1 MHVAIEQF
9 RRDIQR
15 VRGLGSLYRVLSLQ
29 TTQALDLSDLL
40 RSELV
45 MVVSALDHF
54 VHELVRLGM
63 LEVSRSERA
72 QTEAYLRFQVTLGS
86 ALDGVDNPG
95 NASWLE
101 DQIRSRNGYR
111 AFQDPDNIADA
122 IRLISGVELW
132 NAVADEMDSTARDIR
147 ALLRLIVDRRNKIA
161 HESDIDP
168 SYAHIGTL
176 WPIDATMADESVA
189 FVEPLAEAI
198 FTVVA

>member
-1 MHVAIEQF
+1 MQAAIEQF

-15 VRGLGSLYRVLSLQ
+15 VRGLGSLYRVLSRQ
-29 TTQALDLSDLL
+29 TTEALDLSDLL
-40 RSELV
+40 RSQLV

-63 LEVSRSERA
+63 LDVFRGQRA
-72 QTEAYLRFQVTLGS
+72 PTEAYLRFQVTLGS

-101 DQIRSRNGYR
+101 DQIRSRNAYR
-111 AFQDPDNIADA
+111 AFQDPDHIADA
-122 IRLISGVELW
+122 IRLVSGVELW
-132 NAVADEMDSTARDIR
+132 NSVADEFDSTARDIR
-147 ALLRLIVDRRNKIA
+147 DRLRLIVDRRNKIA
-161 HESDIDP
+161 HESDINP

-176 WPIDATMADESVA
+176 WPIDPTMADESVT
-189 FVEPLAEAI
+189 FIEQLAETI